1 MYFGQNIGQEWSCM
15 ERDHGERVGGTDNV
29 GVKERP
35 VSLVLSAAT
44 IHCRVPLACSWYYI
58 FFKLIRGV

>member
-1 MYFGQNIGQEWSCM
+1 MVLY
-15 ERDHGERVGGTDNV
+15 GERPVGGTDNV

-44 IHCRVPLACSWYYI
+44 IHCRVPLVCSWYYI

>member
-1 MYFGQNIGQEWSCM
+1 MVLY
-15 ERDHGERVGGTDNV
+15 GERPVGGTDNV

-44 IHCRVPLACSWYYI
+44 IRCRVTLVCSWHYI
-58 FFKLIRGV
+58 FFKLIRGVEQGFQLAGF